1 MKKDEFFQQG
11 NQQVCLSPQYLTGH
25 IQIQRPSLVV
35 STTLRLITL
44 RVESSIIR
52 IYSNITDGK

>member
-11 NQQVCLSPQYLTGH
+11 NQQVCLSPQYLAGH
-25 IQIQRPSLVV
+25 IQIQRPTLVV
-35 STTLRLITL
+35 ATLRLITL